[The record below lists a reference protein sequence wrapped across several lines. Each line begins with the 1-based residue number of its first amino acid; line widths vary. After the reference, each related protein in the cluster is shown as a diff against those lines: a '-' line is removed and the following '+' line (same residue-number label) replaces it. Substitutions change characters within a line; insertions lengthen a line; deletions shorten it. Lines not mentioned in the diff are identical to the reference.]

1 MSTEVPDEYISGRI
15 LKNPERTKKGTII
28 KGAIILSQIDHVIQS
43 LPYIKD
49 YFYTIE
55 RRSWRGLNESVHAD
69 IKLIED
75 LSFWDET
82 IKKFPNAICLDIGP
96 ADFVD
101 TESFYPT
108 GEEKKYTGI
117 QISSWDSFKR
127 PFLFVSACAL
137 LPHRN
142 FIKIGH
148 FVRNGNPEEIA
159 IRDQCLEL
167 TEKSGANIVYPYG
180 SQNDNHLMPKSK
192 KEVNKMLN
200 SVSIGI
206 LTSQVEGIN
215 RFKME
220 CLSANIPFLVA
231 KDAAYPTKKHIND
244 STGKQ
249 NSSTIN
255 FVLDSQPP
263 RILTL
268 SDVVEI
274 DRATI
279 SFTTDENTN
288 YTLYYGTTTAV
299 ILNTSSNTFSSSQ
312 SVILT
317 TLSEDTVYYYN
328 ITLTDILNHYN
339 TTIQYTF
346 KTGTTSGGGCSDTC
360 ASGETEKSCVN
371 STTIT
376 TRTCGNYD
384 EDSCREWSAWTQ
396 TACSLGCVNNNC
408 VGACTPDWQCSAWSE
423 CFLNN
428 TNLGNTEQL
437 ISGMIVLSPEEVE
450 GNILQEETEPELEIL
465 SEV

>member
-231 KDAAYPTKKHIND
+231 KDAAYPTKKHI
-244 STGKQ
+244 
-249 NSSTIN
+249 
-255 FVLDSQPP
+255 
-263 RILTL
+263 
-268 SDVVEI
+268 
-274 DRATI
+274 
-279 SFTTDENTN
+279 
-288 YTLYYGTTTAV
+288 
-299 ILNTSSNTFSSSQ
+299 
-312 SVILT
+312 
-317 TLSEDTVYYYN
+317 
-328 ITLTDILNHYN
+328 
-339 TTIQYTF
+339 
-346 KTGTTSGGGCSDTC
+346 
-360 ASGETEKSCVN
+360 
-371 STTIT
+371 
-376 TRTCGNYD
+376 
-384 EDSCREWSAWTQ
+384 
-396 TACSLGCVNNNC
+396 
-408 VGACTPDWQCSAWSE
+408 
-423 CFLNN
+423 
-428 TNLGNTEQL
+428 
-437 ISGMIVLSPEEVE
+437 
-450 GNILQEETEPELEIL
+450 
-465 SEV
+465 